1 MKKRVYGRRL
11 GRERN
16 SRRGLFRSL
25 IRSLVEHG
33 SIKTT
38 KARAK
43 AIQPFVDRLVKTAKD
58 KKDASRRRVFS
69 LLGNDKQSA
78 RGIFEMADKLF
89 KGRDSGFTRTVPLGV
104 RKGDGAEMVTLEFVE
119 KIKKVEKKETK
130 TKDKKTGKKRTSTN
144 KKKDSKKR
152 NIKKTK

>member
-16 SRRGLFRSL
+16 SRKGLFRSL
-25 IRSLVEHG
+25 VRSLVEHG

-38 KARAK
+38 KAKAK
-43 AIQPFVDRLVKTAKD
+43 AVQPFIDRLVKTAKD
-58 KKDASRRRVFS
+58 KRDPSRRRVFS

-78 RGIFEMADKLF
+78 NGIFEMVDKLF
-89 KGRDSGFTRTVPLGV
+89 KGRDSGFTRTIPLGK

-119 KIKKVEKKETK
+119 RIEMVEEKGTK
-130 TKDKKTGKKRTSTN
+130 TKDKKTGKKTRAN
-144 KKKDSKKR
+144 KEK
-152 NIKKTK
+152 NPKKTK